1 MLTTPVLT
9 PSAPWIWGAEGISF
23 PMEEIEIQFNS
34 MEDGL
39 LNMEMINS
47 APSTAGVETTLSTGK
62 HHYRD
67 FNTLT
72 SALNTPEITNIPF
85 DDKFEDFFKMNDFGN
100 EAMNTFETEMNE
112 PYTAIDTDFNVPEE
126 IWGYQ
131 TFTDNDD
138 DFGMCAPPSAVEG
151 TVDNSSVDEILR
163 NMEDQVEV
171 LVEKNTE
178 PTFDI
183 ENKDVL
189 QWIIDDQQI
198 DDIPMIENSQQEP
211 TPAIHTVSI
220 NLPEHSAPSFF
231 LEEIPQHS
239 QPIIEVKNEDL
250 REDEKYRKMRNQNNE
265 ASRKCRLNRKRK
277 LADME
282 EEYELLQEKN
292 TFLKSRLEEMEN
304 EVKVWKKKLLSD
316 ISNTSLKKSFMF

>member
-1 MLTTPVLT
+1 MLTTPVLS
-9 PSAPWIWGAEGISF
+9 PSAPQIWGAEGISF

-47 APSTAGVETTLSTGK
+47 TPSTVGVETTLSTGK

-72 SALNTPEITNIPF
+72 SALNTPEITNLPF

-100 EAMNTFETEMNE
+100 EAMNTFESAMNE

-138 DFGMCAPPSAVEG
+138 DFGMCAPPSVVEG
-151 TVDNSSVDEILR
+151 TEDNSSVE
-163 NMEDQVEV
+163 EV

-178 PTFDI
+178 PLFDI
-183 ENKDVL
+183 EYKDVL

-198 DDIPMIENSQQEP
+198 DEIPMIENSQQEP
-211 TPAIHTVSI
+211 TPAIHTVLI

-231 LEEIPQHS
+231 LEEIPQQS
-239 QPIIEVKNEDL
+239 KPIIEVKNKDL

-316 ISNTSLKKSFMF
+316 ISNTSIKKSFMF

>member
-1 MLTTPVLT
+1 MLTTPVLS
-9 PSAPWIWGAEGISF
+9 PSAPQIWGAEGISF

-47 APSTAGVETTLSTGK
+47 TPSTVGVETTLSTGK

-72 SALNTPEITNIPF
+72 SALNTPEITNLPF

-100 EAMNTFETEMNE
+100 EAMNTFESAMNE

-138 DFGMCAPPSAVEG
+138 DFGMCAPPSVVEG
-151 TVDNSSVDEILR
+151 TVDNSSVEDILK
-163 NMEDQVEV
+163 NMEDPVEV

-178 PTFDI
+178 STFDI

-231 LEEIPQHS
+231 LEEIPQHL

-316 ISNTSLKKSFMF
+316 ISNTSIKKSFMF